1 MIVEISNVSVAG
13 RKIASNETDCLFKLI
28 SKKRCF
34 YLCRINA
41 GCMAEL
47 SHQVGGSKD
56 IRLRLLDRLD
66 REYVGHYSVMLVALD
81 GGQPQR
87 SSSLLVNIVVTDT
100 NDNVPQFDR
109 STSTLCLSPSI
120 IVIIFTITHHFSGRV
135 EQSVR

>member
-1 MIVEISNVSVAG
+1 M
-13 RKIASNETDCLFKLI
+13 D
-28 SKKRCF
+28 
-34 YLCRINA
+34 
-41 GCMAEL
+41 EL

-56 IRLRLLDRLD
+56 IRLRLLERLD